1 MSEKRMIDSQTL
13 ALGEILRKP
22 FVYMVPF
29 YQRDFAWT
37 EEEVQALWD
46 DLTNAL
52 IDRGADDYFLGAIV
66 ISPSSRDKAKEIVDG
81 QQRLATVSMLFSAIA
96 KAWIGIGDED
106 RARGVQR
113 DYLGTE
119 DRRTKTILPKIK
131 LNETNDSAFHS
142 VVLDRSTPTATTLKT
157 WKQSNTRILRAF
169 QLIDKELTKWLNG
182 LSDKESALLDLEEF
196 IANQFSMIVIEV
208 GNDADAFIIF
218 ETLNDRGLDLAV
230 SDLVKNY
237 LFAQAGTHIEWFKQ
251 GWLEVTTLVG
261 TGALTQFLRHYWL
274 STKGLVR
281 ERDLYRELRKNIKNS
296 TRARQFL
303 DELKSAAIIYA
314 ALSNPEH
321 AYWADLPQ
329 QSEAYL
335 EALLTFKV
343 TQFRPVALA
352 ALQMLS
358 PNKAAKVLHLLEV
371 ISFRYTVV
379 SALGTGNLEK
389 IYSDCAIA
397 IREGR
402 VKTPKAIFNLLKMAY
417 VDDATLRKA
426 FVSKRFTKSSIAR
439 YVLAGINNSL
449 ESTPEKEVSISTRK
463 ITLEHI
469 LPKNPSASW
478 RKAYADQ
485 EEFDSI
491 LYNIGNL
498 TLLERGKNKGLGNAA
513 FKKKQ
518 SDAYST
524 SLLPINDSVR
534 SELAWNTKTIRAR
547 AKSFAKEAAKIWRID
562 Y

>member
-1 MSEKRMIDSQTL
+1 MSEKKTIACQTL

-22 FVYMVPF
+22 FAYMVPF

-37 EEEVQALWD
+37 EEQVQALWD

-52 IDRGADDYFLGAIV
+52 LDRGADDYFLGAIV
-66 ISPSSRDKAKEIVDG
+66 ISPSSKDKAKEIVDG
-81 QQRLATVSMLFSAIA
+81 QQRLATASMLFSAIA
-96 KAWIGIGDED
+96 KAWLHIGDKD
-106 RARGVQR
+106 RAGGVQR

-131 LNETNDSAFHS
+131 LNETNESAFHS
-142 VVLDRSTPTATTLKT
+142 VVLDRTIPTQAALKT
-157 WKQSNTRILRAF
+157 WKQSNIGILNAF
-169 QLIDKELTKWLNG
+169 QLIDKELTKWLTG
-182 LSDKESALLDLEEF
+182 FSDKESALLDLEEF
-196 IANQFSMIVIEV
+196 IANQLSMIVIEV

-261 TGALTQFLRHYWL
+261 TGGLTQFLRHYWL

-281 ERDLYRELRKNIKNS
+281 ERDLYRELRKNIKTS

-303 DELKSAAIIYA
+303 DELKSAATIYA

-321 AYWADLPQ
+321 SYWADLPPE
-329 QSEAYL
+329 SETYL
-335 EALLTFKV
+335 EALITFKV

-352 ALQMLS
+352 ALQVLP

-379 SALGTGNLEK
+379 SALGTGKLEK
-389 IYSDCAIA
+389 IYTDCAIA

-402 VKTPKAIFNLLKMAY
+402 AKSPKAIFNLMKTAY
-417 VDDATLRKA
+417 VDDVALKKA
-426 FVSKRFTKSSIAR
+426 FAAKRFTKPPIAR

-449 ESTPEKEVSISTRK
+449 ESTLEKEVSASTRK

-469 LPKNPSASW
+469 LPKNPSKNW
-478 RKAYADQ
+478 QKAYGDQ

-491 LYNIGNL
+491 LYSIGNL

-513 FKKKQ
+513 FKKKKT
-518 SDAYST
+518 DAYST

-534 SELAWNTKTIRAR
+534 NEQAWNAETIHAR